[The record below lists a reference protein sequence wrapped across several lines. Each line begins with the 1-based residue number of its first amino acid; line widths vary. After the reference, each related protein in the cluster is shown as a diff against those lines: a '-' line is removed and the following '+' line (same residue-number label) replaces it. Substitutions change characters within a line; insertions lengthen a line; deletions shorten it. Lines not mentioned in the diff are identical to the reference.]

1 MEWGA
6 FRTDRLNRS
15 DHQQFHKRV
24 RFFGFIGAGWAAPDS
39 GLYLDPFQFHET
51 TRANVFIELIG
62 PTHGWICR
70 AFTDLRE
77 SLRWFPA
84 ANRRRDA
91 DMAESTVSAN
101 AAPWPKALA
110 AFGHPAQSRAMQHSS
125 GITLQIDVSLETSNC
140 NLTMRDD
147 LTQFTK
153 AASLAMSNA

>member
-6 FRTDRLNRS
+6 FRTDRLNRG

-91 DMAESTVSAN
+91 DMAESTISAN
-101 AAPWPKALA
+101 AAPMAKSVGGFWTPWAITGNATLLGNHVANRCLA
-110 AFGHPAQSRAMQHSS
+110 RD
-125 GITLQIDVSLETSNC
+125 IKLQFND
-140 NLTMRDD
+140 
-147 LTQFTK
+147 
-153 AASLAMSNA
+153 AG